1 MSFQIV
7 KKDIREIRAD
17 AVVLPADPEHPAGEI
32 IPGHVAEGRS
42 EEFSARHVLYA
53 ACPEWTGGSTGEC
66 KTLYSC
72 YSGALSLASNLSC
85 KSIAFPLLAEGGC
98 GFPEEEALQTALA
111 AIRFFLLSH
120 DMKVILAVPDRE
132 KLKLPRNLDREVQN
146 YIWSHAEDAVYEAS
160 SLSDISASPADSKH
174 AGPPVISG
182 RSLDEVIRGAG
193 DTFQQKLFQ
202 LIDASGMD
210 EVTVYKRANI
220 DRKVFS
226 KIRCNRD
233 YQPKK
238 KTAVALAVAL
248 ELDMPETADLLSRAG
263 LAFSPSNT
271 FDLIIQFFI
280 TNRMYDIFEINAALF
295 KYGQPVLG

>member
-1 MSFQIV
+1 MPFQIV
-7 KKDIREIRAD
+7 KKDIREIR
-17 AVVLPADPEHPAGEI
+17 
-32 IPGHVAEGRS
+32 
-42 EEFSARHVLYA
+42 
-53 ACPEWTGGSTGEC
+53 
-66 KTLYSC
+66 
-72 YSGALSLASNLSC
+72 
-85 KSIAFPLLAEGGC
+85 
-98 GFPEEEALQTALA
+98 
-111 AIRFFLLSH
+111 
-120 DMKVILAVPDRE
+120 
-132 KLKLPRNLDREVQN
+132 
-146 YIWSHAEDAVYEAS
+146 
-160 SLSDISASPADSKH
+160 
-174 AGPPVISG
+174 
-182 RSLDEVIRGAG
+182 DEVIYGAG

-238 KTAVALAVAL
+238 KTAVVLAVAL
-248 ELDMPETADLLSRAG
+248 ELDLPETADLLSRAG
-263 LAFSPSNT
+263 LAFSSSNT

>member
-17 AVVLPADPEHPAGEI
+17 AVVLPADPEHPAGELV
-32 IPGHVAEGRS
+32 PGHVAEGRS

-53 ACPEWTGGSTGEC
+53 ACPEWTGGSTEEC

-72 YSGALSLASNLSC
+72 YSAALSLASELSC
-85 KSIAFPLLAEGGC
+85 RSIAFPLLAAGGC
-98 GFPEEEALQTALA
+98 GFPEEAALQTALA

-146 YIWSHAEDAVYEAS
+146 YIRLQAEDAVYEAS
-160 SLSDISASPADSKH
+160 SLSDISASPADSGN
-174 AGPPVISG
+174 AGSPGFSG

-202 LIDASGMD
+202 LIDAKGMD

-220 DRKVFS
+220 DRKVFPR
-226 KIRCNRD
+226 IRCNRD

-238 KTAVALAVAL
+238 KTAVALAIAL
-248 ELDMPETADLLSRAG
+248 ELDIPETEDLLSRAG
-263 LAFSPSNT
+263 FAFSPSNT